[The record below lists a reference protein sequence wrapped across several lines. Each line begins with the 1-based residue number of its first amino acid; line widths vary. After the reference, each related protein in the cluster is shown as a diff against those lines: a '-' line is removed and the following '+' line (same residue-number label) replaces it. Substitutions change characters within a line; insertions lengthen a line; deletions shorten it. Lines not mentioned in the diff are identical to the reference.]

1 MSVAAPP
8 RGRSRRPPPRRP
20 APSRG
25 RARPYRA
32 PNPSRRIRL
41 LLLWCGLL
49 LTAGAVRAVYLQVV
63 HHDRYVAM
71 AAAEHRSSV
80 VLHASRG
87 DIVDRRGHEF
97 AVSDRATTIG
107 AYVPLKDPAAA
118 AKAIAAALDLDPASV
133 YAKLANPDL
142 AAGTHIDV
150 VRQADAVGAKKLE
163 AQKVPGLTFIP
174 EDRRVYPAGT
184 GTAIV
189 GITDIDGNG
198 LAGLE
203 RTYEKQLRG
212 RDGHEV
218 FIRSGGA
225 EATPLALS
233 PITLDAPRDGARLEL
248 ALDMEIQAA
257 AEKLAQSTL
266 AKTGAETVTILQIDP
281 RTGGVL
287 AMASAP
293 GTGETPYGEASA
305 DQVKLRAV
313 TDQYEPGSTF
323 KPVTMAAGLDRKVIS
338 PKSKFVV
345 PGCMNLYDRRIC
357 DAEPHGPVTMSVADI
372 LRVSSNVGT
381 VQIAYQKLSGK
392 GEAAHGEFFAPYI
405 ERFGFTQKTGIDLP
419 GEVKGQ
425 VPPYAK
431 WSGTTIGNIPFGQ
444 GIASSPLQL
453 GAFYAMLANNGVWHQ
468 PHIVAR
474 VDDKP
479 VATRTERQLPK
490 RVTTQLTRMLE
501 DVVKPGGTGEQAV
514 IPGYRVAGKTGTTQ
528 KVIDGTYS
536 DTHYVAFFAGYAP
549 SRDPRV
555 MTLVIVD
562 DPDGENYHGGE
573 AAAPVFSEA
582 TAKALQVL
590 GVPRQKGL

>member
-1 MSVAAPP
+1 VSVAAPP
-8 RGRSRRPPPRRP
+8 RGRTRRPPPRRP

-49 LTAGAVRAVYLQVV
+49 LSAVAVRAVYLQVI
-63 HHDRYVAM
+63 HHDHYAGL
-71 AAAEHRSSV
+71 AAGEHRSSV

-87 DIVDRRGHEF
+87 DIVDRRGHEL
-97 AVSDRATTIG
+97 AVSDQATTIG
-107 AYVPLKDPAAA
+107 AYVPLADPAGVS
-118 AKAIAAALDLDPASV
+118 KAIAAALELDPESV

-142 AAGTHIDV
+142 KAGTHIDV
-150 VRQADAVGAKKLE
+150 VRQADAAAAKKLE
-163 AQKVPGLTFIP
+163 AQKIPGLTFLP
-174 EDRRVYPAGT
+174 EERRVYPAGT
-184 GTAIV
+184 ATAIV
-189 GITDIDGNG
+189 GTTDIDGNG

-203 RTYEKQLRG
+203 KSYERQLSG
-212 RDGHEV
+212 KDGHEV
-218 FIRSGGA
+218 FIQSGGA
-225 EATPLALS
+225 AGTQMTLS
-233 PITLDAPRDGARLEL
+233 PITLDAPRNGGRLEL

-266 AKTGAETVTILQIDP
+266 EKTGAETVTILQIDP

-287 AMASAP
+287 SMASAP
-293 GTGETPYGEASA
+293 GALETPYGEATP
-305 DQVKLRAV
+305 DQVKLRAI

-323 KPVTMAAGLDRKVIS
+323 KPVTMAAGLDRRVIS
-338 PKSKFVV
+338 PRSKFVV

-357 DAEPHGPVTMSVADI
+357 DAEPHGPLTMSVADI

-405 ERFGFTQKTGIDLP
+405 DRFGFTHKTGIDLP

-425 VPPYAK
+425 VPPYSK

-444 GIASSPLQL
+444 GIASTPVQL
-453 GAFYAMLANNGVWHQ
+453 GAFYATLAAGGVWHQ
-468 PHIVAR
+468 PHIVTR
-474 VDDKP
+474 VNDKP
-479 VATRTERQLPK
+479 VAVKAERELPK
-490 RVTTQLTRMLE
+490 RVTTQLTKMLE
-501 DVVKPGGTGEQAV
+501 DVVKPGGTGERAA

-536 DTHYVAFFAGYAP
+536 DEQYIAFFAGYAP

-562 DPDGENYHGGE
+562 DPDGKEYHGGE
-573 AAAPVFSEA
+573 AAAPVFAEA

>member
-1 MSVAAPP
+1 
-8 RGRSRRPPPRRP
+8 
-20 APSRG
+20 
-25 RARPYRA
+25 
-32 PNPSRRIRL
+32 
-41 LLLWCGLL
+41 
-49 LTAGAVRAVYLQVV
+49 VYLQVI
-63 HHDRYVAM
+63 HHSHYAGL
-71 AAAEHRSSV
+71 AAGEHRSSV

-87 DIVDRRGHEF
+87 DIVDRRGHEL
-97 AVSDRATTIG
+97 AVSDQATTIG
-107 AYVPLKDPAAA
+107 AYVPLANAARVSNV
-118 AKAIAAALDLDPASV
+118 IAAALNLDPASV
-133 YAKLANPDL
+133 YAKLSNPAL
-142 AAGTHIDV
+142 KAGTHIDV
-150 VRQADAVGAKKLE
+150 VRQADAAGAKKL
-163 AQKVPGLTFIP
+163 AAMKIPGLTFLP
-174 EDRRVYPAGT
+174 EERRVYPAGT
-184 GTAIV
+184 ATAIV
-189 GITDIDGNG
+189 GTTDIDGNG

-203 RTYEKQLRG
+203 KSYEKTLSG
-212 RDGHEV
+212 KDGHEV

-225 EATPLALS
+225 SGTQMTLS
-233 PITLDAPRDGARLEL
+233 PITLDAARNGGRLEL

-266 AKTGAETVTILQIDP
+266 EKTGAETVTILQIDP

-287 AMASAP
+287 SMASAP
-293 GTGETPYGEASA
+293 GALETPYGDATP
-305 DQVKLRAV
+305 DQVKLRAI

-338 PKSKFVV
+338 PRSKFVV

-392 GEAAHGEFFAPYI
+392 GEAAHGQYFAPYI
-405 ERFGFTQKTGIDLP
+405 DRFGFTRRTGIDLP

-444 GIASSPLQL
+444 GIASSPIQL
-453 GAFYAMLANNGVWHQ
+453 GAFYAMLAAGGVWRQ
-468 PHIVAR
+468 PHIVTR
-474 VDDKP
+474 VNDKP
-479 VATRTERQLPK
+479 VAVQARRELPT
-490 RVTTQLTRMLE
+490 RVTKQLTKMLE
-501 DVVKPGGTGEQAV
+501 DVVKPGGTGERAA

-528 KVIDGTYS
+528 KVVDGTYS
-536 DTHYVAFFAGYAP
+536 DTQYVAFFAGYAP

-562 DPDGENYHGGE
+562 DPDGTAYHGGE
-573 AAAPVFSEA
+573 AAAPVFAEA

>member
-20 APSRG
+20 APARR

-49 LTAGAVRAVYLQVV
+49 LCAVAVRAVYLQVI
-63 HHDRYVAM
+63 HHSHYVGL
-71 AAAEHRSSV
+71 AAGEHRSSV

-87 DIVDRRGHEF
+87 DIVDRRGHEL
-97 AVSDRATTIG
+97 AVSDQATTVG
-107 AYVPLKDPAAA
+107 ADIPLADPAAA
-118 AKAIAAALDLDPASV
+118 AKAIAAALDLDLTSV
-133 YAKLANPDL
+133 YAKLSSPDL
-142 AAGTHIDV
+142 KPNTHIDV
-150 VRQADAVGAKKLE
+150 VRQADPAAARKL
-163 AQKVPGLTFIP
+163 AALKIPGLTFVR
-174 EDRRVYPAGT
+174 EERRVYPAGT

-189 GITDIDGNG
+189 GVTDIDGNG

-203 RTYEKQLRG
+203 KTYEKSLRG
-212 RDGHEV
+212 TDGHEV

-225 EATPLALS
+225 AGTQMTLS
-233 PITLDAPRDGARLEL
+233 PITLDAPHDGRRLEL

-266 AKTGAETVTILQIDP
+266 EKTGAETVTILQIDP

-287 AMASAP
+287 SMASAP
-293 GTGETPYGEASA
+293 GALETPYGDASA
-305 DQVKLRAV
+305 DQVRLRAIA
-313 TDQYEPGSTF
+313 DQYEPGSTF

-338 PKSKFVV
+338 PRSKFVV

-357 DAEPHGPVTMSVADI
+357 DAEPHGPLTMSVADI

-405 ERFGFTQKTGIDLP
+405 DRFGFTRRTGIDLP
-419 GEVKGQ
+419 GETKGE

-444 GIASSPLQL
+444 GIASSPIQL
-453 GAFYAMLANNGVWHQ
+453 GAFYSMLAAGGVWHQ
-468 PHIVAR
+468 PHVVAR
-474 VDDKP
+474 VNDKP
-479 VATRTERQLPK
+479 VDVKTERQLPK

-501 DVVKPGGTGEQAV
+501 DVVKPGGTGELAA

-536 DTHYVAFFAGYAP
+536 DTQYVAFFAGFAP

-562 DPDGENYHGGE
+562 DPDGDHYHGGE
-573 AAAPVFSEA
+573 AAAPVFAAA